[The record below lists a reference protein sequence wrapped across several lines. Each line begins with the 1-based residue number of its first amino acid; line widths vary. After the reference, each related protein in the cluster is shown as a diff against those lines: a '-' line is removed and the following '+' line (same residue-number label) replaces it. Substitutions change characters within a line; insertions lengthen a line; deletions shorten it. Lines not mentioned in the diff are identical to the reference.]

1 MRNELSVNSSLYIPT
16 KRDYFCADGSHRTK
30 MPDKEKP
37 GSQITQQLKD
47 WGHDP
52 SSSVDAALLELVY
65 AELHHQAHRYLLKE
79 RVGHTLQT
87 TDLVHEAYLKLSKQ
101 KSFPWQNRFQFYGV
115 AATFMRRILID
126 HARSKHRIRRGGSK
140 DDVQLET
147 GFTLAV
153 RDDQFDLLELND
165 VLEILAKK
173 DPELA
178 RIVELRF
185 FIGLDV
191 SETAEAMG
199 ISESTVKRG
208 WAMAKAWLHRELSR

>member
-1 MRNELSVNSSLYIPT
+1 
-16 KRDYFCADGSHRTK
+16 
-30 MPDKEKP
+30 MPESEKP
-37 GSQITQQLKD
+37 MSTITEQLQD
-47 WGHDP
+47 WGIKQNP
-52 SSSVDAALLELVY
+52 EADAALLELVY

-87 TDLVHEAYLKLSKQ
+87 TDLVHEAYIKLSKQ
-101 KSFPWQNRFQFYGV
+101 KSFPWQNRYQFYGI
-115 AATFMRRILID
+115 AATLMRRILID

-140 DDVQLET
+140 EDVRLET
-147 GFTLAV
+147 GFTLAA
-153 RDDQFDLLELND
+153 RDEQYDILELND
-165 VLEILAKK
+165 VLENLAKK

-191 SETAEAMG
+191 TETAEAMG

-208 WAMAKAWLHRELSR
+208 WAMAKAWLHRELTR